1 MKWPKVSGNHDLENG
16 RPGKLGK
23 VTPVDQSSPSEK
35 SHNISVETKG
45 TGGSVIQ
52 VETLGKVGL
61 LVLLGMFCVMII
73 IALVVGYSMGVG
85 QARYEDLTVYM
96 RTVNG
101 KAEVAQYD
109 VNTLRSQL
117 IAKGLIEHTGH

>member
-1 MKWPKVSGNHDLENG
+1 MSEADIDRQRDEMFRKAAADSHDITNESGFRATANAPQL
-16 RPGKLGK
+16 
-23 VTPVDQSSPSEK
+23 
-35 SHNISVETKG
+35 
-45 TGGSVIQ
+45 IQ

-61 LVLLGMFCVMII
+61 MVLLGMTVIVV
-73 IALVVGYSMGVG
+73 AVAAVVGYSVGVG
-85 QARYEDLTVYM
+85 QARYEDLTIYL